1 MVLKNGGFMVLP
13 EQALCLRENA
23 AAMIKA
29 AASFRRM
36 IVHSDKIKKYSLV
49 IFDEKMHNAL
59 ITATPV
65 IGSGI
70 SLIQRRT
77 SAVQALFLCLQFT
90 LWQRA
95 WESRQVRRSLC
106 SGNSTPAYAVA
117 LLSGINGGSLQN
129 LTKETVMQTHSSSIQ
144 LYVNHIDNI
153 HDLLLDVLDCLEHAA
168 DHPDRAL
175 DPTFQAV
182 LLRFAQA
189 LTLTLMESD
198 ESE

>member
-70 SLIQRRT
+70 PLINKRT
-77 SAVQALFLCLQFT
+77 SADRALFLCLQFT
-90 LWQRA
+90 LWQCA
-95 WESRQVRRSLC
+95 WESRKARRFLF
-106 SGNSTPAYAVA
+106 SGNSTPAYTVA

-129 LTKETVMQTHSSSIQ
+129 LNKETVMQTHTSSIP

-153 HDLLLDVLDCLEHAA
+153 QDLLLAVLDCLELAA